1 MGIRPAPKDADLSGV
16 LFAWISPEGDLYI
29 CGKESHEETAGLIC
43 QKLGIELCKLWN
55 CHGDELLK
63 RGWIKLSNW
72 GFAYEMEPR
81 DIHQGQI
88 NTCFDLAAASGRKEI
103 KEAFDVMIGNGP
115 DESHLEGAM

>member
-1 MGIRPAPKDADLSGV
+1 MGIRPAPKDADLTGV

-29 CGKESHEETAGLIC
+29 CGEMSHEECAIHLC
-43 QKLGIELCKLWN
+43 RKYGISMSVQWN

-72 GFAYEMEPR
+72 GFAYEMEPK

-88 NTCFDLAAASGRKEI
+88 NTCFDLAVASGRRGI
-103 KEAFDVMIGNGP
+103 KEAFDVMVT
-115 DESHLEGAM
+115 S